1 MTFDPIVKRKIGPG
15 EILLFVILFEI
26 IRGHSLA
33 ALIYIGIAVAFFL
46 GQSHFGG
53 PFTLAQLYG
62 LFVTETKTETETE
75 KEKPTP

>member
-1 MTFDPIVKRKIGPG
+1 MKFDPIVKRKIGPG

-26 IRGHSLA
+26 IRGNALA
-33 ALIYIGIAVAFFL
+33 ALIYIAIALAFFL

-62 LFVTETKTETETE
+62 LFVSETK
-75 KEKPTP
+75 KDQEKPTT

>member
-1 MTFDPIVKRKIGPG
+1 MKFDPIIKRKIGPG

-26 IRGHSLA
+26 IRGNALA
-33 ALIYIGIAVAFFL
+33 ALIYIAIAVAFFL

-62 LFVTETKTETETE
+62 LFVDSK
-75 KEKPTP
+75 KDQEKPTT